1 MSLRRRSL
9 SQKPVAKPVKKPVA
23 KKPVAK
29 PAAKPV
35 AKPKAK
41 PAAKPVAKPA
51 KPVAK
56 KPVAKPV
63 AKPAAKK
70 PVAKPAAKP
79 VAKPKAKPAAKP
91 VAKPAAKPVA
101 KKPKPVA
108 KPATK
113 PGAKPAAKPAAK
125 KPVAK
130 KPVARPVAKKPVAKP
145 AAKPAAKPV
154 AKPAAKPATKA
165 VAKPAAKP
173 SAVTTAT
180 KTAAKA
186 VKAKAKRM
194 LGTVTRN
201 IRIANRTFFGL
212 IQPRLTSG
220 NEFVGWHGTN
230 EETAALWESKGE
242 IVRPVTAE
250 GQTKGK
256 SGLDAELGPGL
267 YISDTLGAAAA
278 INAKTNNLAGKVC
291 AIFAKSSASFRGTQD
306 KARTSS
312 LFLITTNALNLQ
324 VQIPEAIRGN
334 ANSKAQQRTAYLAA
348 LAPKNTGGPR
358 SLLLGP
364 LRANENQMLI
374 PESQNP
380 QFEAQCFDVVGL
392 DSAGAA
398 ALEAAA
404 PANSVL
410 NRATKYTTGSIIS
423 AWRIRKEDVVLAKAT
438 VAALEKP
445 AGAKADQNSGQKT
458 IFKLHASNNA
468 TLCLD
473 ELGDLTVTAHTR
485 ARGEL
490 SGTTT
495 IPAARLRKEQ
505 DTGDVGGDTAL
516 STRVRQLEATLVTT
530 QSRLE
535 TAEDL
540 IEQGAAPDPEDG
552 NTETIPHPDKLSAVT
567 MKELKALLKMDKL
580 RWNAMRVFTRHRL
593 HAGDLCPELVWK
605 EAGYIGARGHLSCES
620 TRRRSA
626 EHVRRA
632 QGRRVPSSPRD
643 SIVPHPIG
651 SQVFASPDPRAVPP
665 SLDLA
670 DLSHHRPTCPDSG
683 SGSGTGAGSG
693 SQSGSDDDDNE
704 DDMVLAGDENDDGHG
719 RGKRRPNNPE

>member
-1 MSLRRRSL
+1 MKIPFSLLFALIL
-9 SQKPVAKPVKKPVA
+9 SVDTFAAPVPNAQAGDEFGLAVRKAKAAAKKPVKAPVKKPVA
-23 KKPVAK
+23 KPV
-29 PAAKPV
+29 V
-35 AKPKAK
+35 
-41 PAAKPVAKPA
+41 
-51 KPVAK
+51 

-101 KKPKPVA
+101 KPVAKPAAKPAAKPVA

-130 KPVARPVAKKPVAKP
+130 KPVAKPVAKKPVAKP
-145 AAKPAAKPV
+145 AAKSPAKPV
-154 AKPAAKPATKA
+154 AKPTA
-165 VAKPAAKP
+165 
-173 SAVTTAT
+173 TTAT

-194 LGTVTRN
+194 LETVTRN

-267 YISDTLGAAAA
+267 YISDTLGVAEAAAA

-306 KARTSS
+306 KARSNS
-312 LFLITTNALNLQ
+312 
-324 VQIPEAIRGN
+324 RGHPWKRQHQD
-334 ANSKAQQRTAYLAA
+334 AATAYLAA

-404 PANSVL
+404 PASSVL

-445 AGAKADQNSGQKT
+445 AGAKADQNCVVQ
-458 IFKLHASNNA
+458 
-468 TLCLD
+468 
-473 ELGDLTVTAHTR
+473 
-485 ARGEL
+485 
-490 SGTTT
+490 
-495 IPAARLRKEQ
+495 
-505 DTGDVGGDTAL
+505 
-516 STRVRQLEATLVTT
+516 
-530 QSRLE
+530 
-535 TAEDL
+535 
-540 IEQGAAPDPEDG
+540 
-552 NTETIPHPDKLSAVT
+552 
-567 MKELKALLKMDKL
+567 
-580 RWNAMRVFTRHRL
+580 
-593 HAGDLCPELVWK
+593 
-605 EAGYIGARGHLSCES
+605 
-620 TRRRSA
+620 
-626 EHVRRA
+626 
-632 QGRRVPSSPRD
+632 
-643 SIVPHPIG
+643 
-651 SQVFASPDPRAVPP
+651 
-665 SLDLA
+665 
-670 DLSHHRPTCPDSG
+670 
-683 SGSGTGAGSG
+683 
-693 SQSGSDDDDNE
+693 
-704 DDMVLAGDENDDGHG
+704 
-719 RGKRRPNNPE
+719 